1 MTEFHALI
9 PARLASTRLPEKP
22 LADIAGKPMVVRVAE
37 RAALSGAASVVV
49 ACDHERIAHAV
60 MQHGFKAVMT
70 RPDCA
75 NGTERL
81 AEAAAALGLAHDA
94 IVVNVQGDEPLIDPA
109 VIRACAQALSDDASC
124 AIATAAHRIESA
136 EEFFSTN
143 VVKVVCS
150 ANKRALYFSRAPVP
164 WARDAFSNIN
174 AFAAN
179 RTALPKDFH
188 ALRHVGLYAY
198 RVSFLRDYATLKPT
212 PAELAESLE
221 QLRALEYG
229 YGITVLELA
238 AALAPGVDSAEDLER
253 VRAIYSSHDY
263 LKNQ

>member
-1 MTEFHALI
+1 MTVFHAII
-9 PARLASTRLPEKP
+9 PARMASTRLPEKP

-49 ACDHERIAHAV
+49 ACDDERIAAAV
-60 MQHGFKAVMT
+60 AQHGFKAVMT
-70 RPDCA
+70 RVDCA

-81 AEAAAALGLAHDA
+81 AEAAAALGLSAHE

-109 VIRACAQALSDDASC
+109 VIRACAQALSDDATC
-124 AIATAAHRIESA
+124 AIATAAHRIDSA
-136 EEFFSTN
+136 EEFFNAN

-150 ANKRALYFSRAPVP
+150 ANKRALYFSRAPIP
-164 WARDAFSNIN
+164 WARDAF
-174 AFAAN
+174 ATN
-179 RTALPKDFH
+179 RNALPADFH

-221 QLRALEYG
+221 QLRALEHG
-229 YGITVLELA
+229 YGITVLELTE
-238 AALAPGVDSAEDLER
+238 ALAPGVDTTQDLER
-253 VRAIYSSHDY
+253 VRHLYV
-263 LKNQ
+263 NR